1 MAQQEQGRSGRGIN
15 APVKPDAALAAVVGN
30 EPKPRTEITK
40 RMWDYIKQNDLQ
52 DPEDRRTIVADDKL
66 RPIFNGK
73 DRVSMFEMTK
83 LMNEHV
89 ESS

>member
-1 MAQQEQGRSGRGIN
+1 MAEQSKGGSNRGLSQ
-15 APVKPDAALAAVVGN
+15 PVQPDAALARVVGR

-40 RMWDYIKQNDLQ
+40 RMWDYIKKNDLQ
-52 DPEDRRTIVADDKL
+52 DPEDRRTIVADDTL

-73 DRVSMFEMTK
+73 ERVSMFEMTK

-89 ESS
+89 ESV